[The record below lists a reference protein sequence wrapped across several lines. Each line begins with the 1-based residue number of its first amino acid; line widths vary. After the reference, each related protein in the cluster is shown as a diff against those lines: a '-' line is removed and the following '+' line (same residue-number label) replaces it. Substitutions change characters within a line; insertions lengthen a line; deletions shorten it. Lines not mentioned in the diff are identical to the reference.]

1 MRRRLSFTHLIKV
14 YGVSTDV
21 FERWLSLL
29 NGCLEIFNTG
39 TAVDDHCKDLFV
51 WITQDPAPQ
60 LDLVGLGH
68 FPWGGELTICVD
80 ECVEVNLSCPD
91 DV

>member
-39 TAVDDHCKDLFV
+39 TAVDDH
-51 WITQDPAPQ
+51 
-60 LDLVGLGH
+60 
-68 FPWGGELTICVD
+68 
-80 ECVEVNLSCPD
+80 
-91 DV
+91 